1 MSFIVPPNDGF
12 ATVHDLGAFRRR
24 RPRRLPAE
32 VVEQLHVAAQL
43 QEELQEAGV
52 ELRFEA
58 PGAGA
63 RVRAVLTDA
72 DGNELREVS
81 LSEVVE
87 LELEDLG
94 H

>member
-12 ATVHDLGAFRRR
+12 ATAHDLGAFRRH
-24 RPRRLPAE
+24 PGSLPAE
-32 VVEQLHVAAQL
+32 VVEQLHAAAQL
-43 QEELQEAGV
+43 QEELVEAGV
-52 ELRFEA
+52 ELRFDA
-58 PGAGA
+58 PGHGA

-72 DGNELREVS
+72 EGNELREVS

-94 H
+94 C